1 MAFLHDPFKQK
12 WVKSENVG
20 EHLSDGWQPVMS
32 HKKYY
37 MGVDMAATHA
47 SSKTQI
53 FGMSEDFLIELHGL
67 MEIADIKE
75 EDVLKAMRNIAKV
88 KREEVPF

>member
-1 MAFLHDPFKQK
+1 MAI
-12 WVKSENVG
+12 
-20 EHLSDGWQPVMS
+20 
-32 HKKYY
+32 
-37 MGVDMAATHA
+37 ATTTYKPSYGPH
-47 SSKTQI
+47 KTQI

>member
-1 MAFLHDPFKQK
+1 MEKTG
-12 WVKSENVG
+12 S
-20 EHLSDGWQPVMS
+20 MS
-32 HKKYY
+32 TKEYAEYMKYKATFDALIAGMGSSHVPHK
-37 MGVDMAATHA
+37 M
-47 SSKTQI
+47 QI

>member
-1 MAFLHDPFKQK
+1 MDNKASFYAI
-12 WVKSENVG
+12 VTNAYG
-20 EHLSDGWQPVMS
+20 S
-32 HKKYY
+32 HYGPNKIE
-37 MGVDMAATHA
+37 
-47 SSKTQI
+47 I